1 MQQNKLPINC
11 NIHVYDLFIPLV
23 QFLKCAQ
30 IVQNSSKLKIKKK
43 KNGSVKTFASF
54 SFFSKKEGESVNA
67 LQMAVN
73 THYRRLC
80 S

>member
-1 MQQNKLPINC
+1 MQQNNLPINC
-11 NIHVYDLFIPLV
+11 NIHVYDLLILLV
-23 QFLKCAQ
+23 QYLKCAQ
-30 IVQNSSKLKIKKK
+30 IVRNSSKLKRA
-43 KNGSVKTFASF
+43 GQLRLLQVF
-54 SFFSKKEGESVNA
+54 FFSKKEGESVNV

>member
-1 MQQNKLPINC
+1 MQQNNLPINC
-11 NIHVYDLFIPLV
+11 NIHVYDLLIPLV
-23 QFLKCAQ
+23 QCLKCAQ
-30 IVQNSSKLKIKKK
+30 IVRNSSKLKRAGQLRI
-43 KNGSVKTFASF
+43 SQVFF
-54 SFFSKKEGESVNA
+54 FFSKKEGESVNA

>member
-1 MQQNKLPINC
+1 MQQNNLPINC
-11 NIHVYDLFIPLV
+11 NIHVYDLVIRLV
-23 QFLKCAQ
+23 QCLKCAQ
-30 IVQNSSKLKIKKK
+30 IVRDSSKLKK

-54 SFFSKKEGESVNA
+54 SFFLESVNA